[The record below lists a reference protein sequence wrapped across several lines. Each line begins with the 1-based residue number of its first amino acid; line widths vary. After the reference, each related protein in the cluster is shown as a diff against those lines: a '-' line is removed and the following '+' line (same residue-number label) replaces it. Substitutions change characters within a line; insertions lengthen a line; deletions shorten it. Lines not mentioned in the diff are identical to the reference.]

1 MILDNEQVNE
11 LKVINRHDS
20 QQKPA
25 RKRWKIGE
33 DRRDNLLSNCCGVKV
48 THKFHF
54 FHNRL
59 VMIIYQSIYTSL
71 DYRINNRT
79 QATESFAGCLEISIN
94 VTRKAIHTRII
105 HSIADS
111 ICLFLNARQ
120 TAARLKVCSKL
131 FEQVYIFSSSGMN
144 LQ

>member
-1 MILDNEQVNE
+1 MLIGKHLECMILDNEQVNE

-59 VMIIYQSIYTSL
+59 VMIIY
-71 DYRINNRT
+71 
-79 QATESFAGCLEISIN
+79 
-94 VTRKAIHTRII
+94 
-105 HSIADS
+105 
-111 ICLFLNARQ
+111 
-120 TAARLKVCSKL
+120 
-131 FEQVYIFSSSGMN
+131 
-144 LQ
+144 